1 MVMDAAK
8 LREILKIQYGI
19 KDDSEFDA
27 AVEKSS
33 GVPLGLF
40 TMPMVE
46 RSRDGRKKT
55 ETAIA

>member
-8 LREILKIQYGI
+8 LREILKTQYGI
-19 KDDSEFDA
+19 KDDSEFDT

-33 GVPLGLF
+33 GENLGLF
-40 TMPMVE
+40 TMPLME
-46 RSRDGRKKT
+46 RSRDERKKT

>member
-1 MVMDAAK
+1 MIMDAAK
-8 LREILKIQYGI
+8 LREILKTQYGI
-19 KDDSEFDA
+19 NDDREFDA

-33 GVPLGLF
+33 GVNLGLF
-40 TMPMVE
+40 TMPLME

>member
-1 MVMDAAK
+1 MDAAK
-8 LREILKIQYGI
+8 LREILKTQYGI
-19 KDDSEFDA
+19 KDDSEFNT

-33 GVPLGLF
+33 GVSLGLF
-40 TMPMVE
+40 TMPLME

>member
-1 MVMDAAK
+1 MDAAK
-8 LREILKIQYGI
+8 LREILKTQYGI
-19 KDDSEFDA
+19 KDDSEFDT

-33 GVPLGLF
+33 GVNLGLF
-40 TMPMVE
+40 TMPLME

>member
-1 MVMDAAK
+1 MYAAK
-8 LREILKIQYGI
+8 LREILNTQYVI
-19 KDDSEFDA
+19 KDDSEFNT

-33 GVPLGLF
+33 GVNLGLF
-40 TMPMVE
+40 TMPLME